1 MRSAFFKCR
10 IKLTCISSAHQSR
23 GKRGPI
29 SEKNEKCRIKLIPE
43 PRKEG
48 SYRSE
53 KGKKCQIA
61 TQNMNKLHKNGCYT
75 YLFVLH
81 SCIHRADGR
90 LAYID
95 NWMQSKWRSLDWHR
109 TAWWCRNSSKLYI
122 AIYTLYFILT
132 SKSFYHYQNSNNYMD
147 LCSFGENGTYH
158 DVT

>member
-1 MRSAFFKCR
+1 MPHKTDMHIFSP
-10 IKLTCISSAHQSR
+10 S
-23 GKRGPI
+23 
-29 SEKNEKCRIKLIPE
+29 E

-48 SYRSE
+48 SYSLLEKGMKNAAQNWYLSRGKRVPIDRK

-109 TAWWCRNSSKLYI
+109 TAWWCKNSSKLNI

-132 SKSFYHYQNSNNYMD
+132 SKSFLSLPKLKQLYGPM
-147 LCSFGENGTYH
+147 
-158 DVT
+158 